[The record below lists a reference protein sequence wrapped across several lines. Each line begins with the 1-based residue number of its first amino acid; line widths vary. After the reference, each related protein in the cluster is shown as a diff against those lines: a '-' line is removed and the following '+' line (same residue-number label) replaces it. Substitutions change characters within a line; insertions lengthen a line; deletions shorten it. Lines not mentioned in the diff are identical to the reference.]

1 MSWPVFDLSSTLA
14 QIPGPTIRMDACYTY
29 QLTVT
34 NTLEGPNPGGEWN
47 TMKDPNT
54 TNIHT
59 HGLHISGESPADDVL
74 YVEILPGESH
84 ACKHST
90 RTQKALNKYSTRG
103 GGSGGSVLVATC
115 DQ

>member
-1 MSWPVFDLSSTLA
+1 
-14 QIPGPTIRMDACYTY
+14 MDACYTY

-34 NTLEGPNPGGEWN
+34 NTLEGPNPSGEWN

-84 ACKHST
+84 ACK
-90 RTQKALNKYSTRG
+90 YSTSTQQVPNQCSTSTQHG
-103 GGSGGSVLVATC
+103 VPVYNGPVLVATF
-115 DQ
+115 DR

>member
-1 MSWPVFDLSSTLA
+1 M
-14 QIPGPTIRMDACYTY
+14 RMEACQTY

-34 NTLEGPNPGGEWN
+34 NALEGANPGGKWN

-74 YVEILPGESH
+74 YVKITPGESH
-84 ACKHST
+84 
-90 RTQKALNKYSTRG
+90 
-103 GGSGGSVLVATC
+103 TC
-115 DQ
+115 ENGDGCCYMGCVSIVPANRYGAQAAAIMTS